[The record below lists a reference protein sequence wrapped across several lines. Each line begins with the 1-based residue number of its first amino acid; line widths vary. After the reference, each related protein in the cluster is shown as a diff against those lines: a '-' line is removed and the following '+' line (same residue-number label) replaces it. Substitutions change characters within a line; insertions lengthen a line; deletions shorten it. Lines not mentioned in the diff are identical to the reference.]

1 MLRSNL
7 RSIGIKRA
15 ALGLAL
21 LSVVFVSA
29 CRQDMQDQPKYIPL
43 RASKFF
49 ANGSSSRPLVEHTV
63 PRGFLRENKAL
74 YTGKKDGA
82 TDPNVLYGDV
92 VSEMPL
98 PVNAELIERGQNR
111 YQIFCT
117 VCHGMTGKGDGMI
130 VRRGY
135 KAPPSYHSEQL
146 RTAPVGHFF
155 DVMSNGWGVM
165 PSYATQITVQDRWAI
180 VAYIRALQLSQM
192 SLPADPPPGGAT
204 PSASPGAS
212 PAASPAPAGSPA
224 APAKPAAS
232 PRNGAH

>member
-1 MLRSNL
+1 V
-7 RSIGIKRA
+7 
-15 ALGLAL
+15 LGLAL
-21 LSVVFVSA
+21 VGLVFVSA

-43 RASKFF
+43 RGSKFF
-49 ANGSSSRPLVEHTV
+49 TNGSSARPLVEHTV

-74 YTGKKDGA
+74 YTGRKDGA

-92 VSEMPL
+92 VTEMPL
-98 PVNAELIERGQNR
+98 PVDESLINRGQNR
-111 YQIFCT
+111 FQIFCM
-117 VCHGMTGKGDGMI
+117 VCHGMLGKGDGMV

-146 RTAPVGHFF
+146 RNAPVGHFF

-165 PSYATQITVQDRWAI
+165 PSYAAQITVQDRWAI

-192 SLPADPPPGGAT
+192 SMPADPPPGGTAPT
-204 PSASPGAS
+204 ASPSPGAS
-212 PAASPAPAGSPA
+212 PTASPVGSPA
-224 APAKPAAS
+224 ASPVVPAKPATS